1 MRESRYNVWVRRPDA
16 AYVFNSRS
24 GAMLR
29 IPAEHHKAYHAF
41 MAGDTGAP
49 CPPSLLANLIAGL
62 MIVRDDADELQS
74 LAKRYHASRNTT
86 RNFALTVVTS
96 LGCNFS
102 CPYCFEEKH
111 PSLLDG
117 DVEAH
122 ILKVLD
128 AQLPHIDSFHV
139 TWFGGEPL
147 VGKKSLLR
155 LSDAFIRRCDE
166 AGVHYDASI
175 VTNGYLLDEATCRE
189 LATRRVTS
197 VQVGIDGPPAVHNQ
211 MRPLSNGRG
220 SFHTILTNLRMAVD
234 QLNVTVRVNIDGGNA
249 SRVEELFQLLA
260 KEGFGG
266 KLTVYPGQI
275 VGVQQNVRAPSA
287 SYRGG
292 CFSKAEF
299 AHEERR
305 FLDLA
310 AQYGLAKPRLPSPT
324 GAPCTAVRVNELVVG
339 SRGELYKCWDSV
351 GDQNE
356 VIGDI
361 RDHASPNGRLAK
373 WLSYDPFQNEE
384 CRGCIALPVCMGGCA
399 HHAFDK
405 LLHENR
411 CGTFRHTFQEQV
423 SRFVDFAEQ
432 ERLSGLMSIAAL
444 SRTVET
450 AEAPELPTEPF
461 RATV

>member
-1 MRESRYNVWVRRPDA
+1 MRESRYNVWVQRPDA

-24 GAMLR
+24 GALLR
-29 IPAEHHKAYHAF
+29 IPTEYHMAYRAF
-41 MAGDTGAP
+41 MAGDTDAR
-49 CPPSLLANLIAGL
+49 CPPSLLGNLIAGL

-74 LAKRYHASRNTT
+74 LEKRYQSSRDA
-86 RNFALTVVTS
+86 RRHFALTVVTS

-111 PSLLDG
+111 PSVLDQE
-117 DVEAH
+117 VEAR
-122 ILKVLD
+122 VLEVLN

-166 AGVHYDASI
+166 AEVRYGASI
-175 VTNGYLLDEATCRE
+175 ISNGFLLDEATCRE
-189 LATRRVTS
+189 LAARRVTS
-197 VQVGIDGPPAVHNQ
+197 VQVGLDGPPTVHDR
-211 MRPLSNGRG
+211 MRPLNNGSG
-220 SFHTILTNLRMAVD
+220 SFHTILANLRKAVHHLD
-234 QLNVTVRVNIDGGNA
+234 ITVRVNIDGGNA
-249 SRVEELFQLLA
+249 SSVEELFKLLA
-260 KEGFGG
+260 EEGFAD
-266 KLTVYPGQI
+266 KLSVYPGQI
-275 VGVQQNVRAPSA
+275 IGVQQNLRAPSA

-292 CFSKAEF
+292 CFSNAEF

-310 AQYGLAKPRLPSPT
+310 AQYGLAKPRLPLPT
-324 GAPCTAVRVNELVVG
+324 GAPCTAVRANELVVG
-339 SRGELYKCWDSV
+339 SHGELYKCWDSV
-351 GDQNE
+351 GDQSE

-361 RDHASPNGRLAK
+361 RDHANPNGRLAK
-373 WLSYDPFQNEE
+373 WLSYDPFQNQE

-405 LLHENR
+405 LLYENR

-432 ERLSGLMSIAAL
+432 ERLSGLMSVTAL
-444 SRTVET
+444 SRSVKS
-450 AEAPELPTEPF
+450 AEA
-461 RATV
+461 R